1 MQSGCSVHS
10 RRERTAELPHIWCNG
25 LVSLSFLLL
34 CAVLLVIYL
43 PPALVLAWVDG
54 RERRLPNRWV
64 ALLTG
69 AVGLALAVLALMV
82 PALRPGLATA
92 AVLALALGLG
102 AILVSLLA
110 PPLLGMGDAKTVP
123 VVVLM
128 SAAFGGEALIGAL
141 LGIALAG
148 GVIGMVVLGVTR
160 RAGVRFA
167 WGPVLLAGPFL
178 GLLGAPLVRAA
189 LGTG

>member
-1 MQSGCSVHS
+1 M
-10 RRERTAELPHIWCNG
+10 
-25 LVSLSFLLL
+25 SFLLL

-54 RERRLPNRWV
+54 REHRLPNRWV
-64 ALLTG
+64 GLLTG
-69 AVGLALAVLALMV
+69 GVGLGLAVLALMV

-92 AVLALALGLG
+92 AVLALVLGFG
-102 AILVSLLA
+102 AILVALLA

-128 SAAFGGEALIGAL
+128 SAALGGEVLIGAL
-141 LGIALAG
+141 LGIALVG
-148 GVIGMVVLGVTR
+148 GVVGMVVLGVTR

-167 WGPVLLAGPFL
+167 LGPVLLAGPFL

>member
-1 MQSGCSVHS
+1 M
-10 RRERTAELPHIWCNG
+10 T
-25 LVSLSFLLL
+25 FLLL

-69 AVGLALAVLALMV
+69 AVCLALAVLAVVV
-82 PALRPGLATA
+82 PSLRPGLAAA
-92 AVLALALGLG
+92 AVLALVLGLG
-102 AILVSLLA
+102 AIMVALLA

-123 VVVLM
+123 VMVLM
-128 SAAFGGEALIGAL
+128 SAALGGEELIGAL
-141 LGIALAG
+141 LGITLVG
-148 GVIGMVVLGVTR
+148 GVTGLVVLGVTR

-167 WGPVLLAGPFL
+167 LGPVLLAGPFL

>member
-1 MQSGCSVHS
+1 M
-10 RRERTAELPHIWCNG
+10 
-25 LVSLSFLLL
+25 SFLLL

-43 PPALVLAWVDG
+43 PPALALAWVDG

-64 ALLTG
+64 GLLTG
-69 AVGLALAVLALMV
+69 AVTLALAVLALLV
-82 PALRPGLATA
+82 PTMRPGLATA
-92 AVLALALGLG
+92 AVLALVLGLG
-102 AILVSLLA
+102 AILVALLA
-110 PPLLGMGDAKTVP
+110 PPLLGMGDAKTLP

-128 SAAFGGEALIGAL
+128 SAALGGEVLIGAL
-141 LGIALAG
+141 LGITLVG

-167 WGPVLLAGPFL
+167 LGPVLLAGPFL

>member
-1 MQSGCSVHS
+1 M
-10 RRERTAELPHIWCNG
+10 
-25 LVSLSFLLL
+25 SLSFLLL

-54 RERRLPNRWV
+54 REQRLPNREV
-64 ALLTG
+64 AVLSC
-69 AVGLALAVLALMV
+69 AVGLALAVLALAV
-82 PALRPGLATA
+82 PALRSGLATA
-92 AVLALALGLG
+92 AVLALVLGLG
-102 AILVSLLA
+102 AILVALLA

-128 SAAFGGEALIGAL
+128 SAALGGEVLIGAL
-141 LGIALAG
+141 LGIALMG
-148 GVIGMVVLGVTR
+148 GMIGMVAIGVTR
-160 RAGVRFA
+160 RTGVRFA
-167 WGPVLLAGPFL
+167 LGPVLLAGPFL